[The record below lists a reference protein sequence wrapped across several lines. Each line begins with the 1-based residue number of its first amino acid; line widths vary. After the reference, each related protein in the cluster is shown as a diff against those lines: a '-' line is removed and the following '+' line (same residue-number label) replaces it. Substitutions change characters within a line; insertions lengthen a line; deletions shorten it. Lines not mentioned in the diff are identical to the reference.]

1 MHKMNKIKS
10 IHLFVRLCNSLN
22 VSVLVTCAYY
32 YVSVNLLTKRF
43 TQRRRYIH
51 PITMNVLELKL
62 Y

>member
-1 MHKMNKIKS
+1 MHKMNK
-10 IHLFVRLCNSLN
+10 FVRSSLCNSLN